1 MSTGQADLSPSRL
14 KSRPLEQKPQINL
27 SLQKR
32 FSPRTMKS
40 IVPERSTM
48 KNKQQ
53 KRKKEKKNKTNA
65 DNTFLNPIAGG
76 E

>member
-1 MSTGQADLSPSRL
+1 
-14 KSRPLEQKPQINL
+14 
-27 SLQKR
+27 
-32 FSPRTMKS
+32 MKS

-48 KNKQQ
+48 QNKQQ

>member
-1 MSTGQADLSPSRL
+1 
-14 KSRPLEQKPQINL
+14 
-27 SLQKR
+27 
-32 FSPRTMKS
+32 MKS